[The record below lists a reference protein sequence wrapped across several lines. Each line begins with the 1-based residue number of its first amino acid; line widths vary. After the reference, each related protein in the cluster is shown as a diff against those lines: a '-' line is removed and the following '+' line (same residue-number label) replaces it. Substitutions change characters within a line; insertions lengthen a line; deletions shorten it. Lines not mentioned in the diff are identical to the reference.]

1 MESGITVVEPLVF
14 QEGGNFVRLQ
24 NLFVVASIVWSAAA
38 VPAFGQEVLD
48 QQYAPPGP
56 RPNLGANVNEGV
68 KLVGQTFTA
77 GQSGAL
83 TRVNMDFWRLQSGL
97 TDFEFT
103 IRATT
108 GGLPIGAPLATEVIP
123 HTAIPTATETVLGS
137 TSLNIL
143 FDPAPILVAGQQY
156 ALVVQSPLRPPGAGQ
171 ATGIWGGSTDGS
183 YALGQPVVSSDNL
196 VWTPQSWDLF
206 FRTYVTVPEPT
217 VIAPLALACA
227 LLLRRRRST
236 P

>member
-1 MESGITVVEPLVF
+1 M
-14 QEGGNFVRLQ
+14 RLQ
-24 NLFVVASIVWSAAA
+24 NISVVACIVWAAVA

-48 QQYAPPGP
+48 KQYAPPGP
-56 RPNLGANVNEGV
+56 RPNLGSNVNEGV

-103 IRATT
+103 IRPTS
-108 GGLPIGAPLATEVIP
+108 GGLPSGAPLATEVVPYTDIR
-123 HTAIPTATETVLGS
+123 TASETVLGS
-137 TSLNIL
+137 TSFNLL
-143 FDPAPILVAGQQY
+143 FDPAPVLVAGQQY

-183 YALGQPVVSSDNL
+183 YEPGQPVVSSDNL
-196 VWTPQSWDLF
+196 VWTPQTWDLF

-217 VIAPLALACA
+217 FIAPLALASA
-227 LLLRRRRST
+227 LLLRRRRPT